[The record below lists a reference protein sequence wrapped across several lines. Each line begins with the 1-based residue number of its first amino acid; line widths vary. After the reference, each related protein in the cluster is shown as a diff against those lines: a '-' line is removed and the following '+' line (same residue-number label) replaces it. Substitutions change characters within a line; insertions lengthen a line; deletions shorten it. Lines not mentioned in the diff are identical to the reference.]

1 MPRPLV
7 ALIVADRCCSVRT
20 VPTPADRCA
29 SLQPLF
35 SIIHCATVT
44 AHRPAM
50 APFAMSMCQ
59 PSLCALVALVRLIH
73 PLRMLIIIM
82 IIMIGAHIPLA
93 AAVPFASLDP
103 QPLLQRFDSWHPIAY
118 RESLCVLA
126 ASGRNITS
134 VTAADMAHYVGP
146 STGQLL
152 LVLH

>member
-1 MPRPLV
+1 
-7 ALIVADRCCSVRT
+7 
-20 VPTPADRCA
+20 
-29 SLQPLF
+29 
-35 SIIHCATVT
+35 
-44 AHRPAM
+44 M

-73 PLRMLIIIM
+73 PLRMLIIIIM

-134 VTAADMAHYVGP
+134 VTAADMAHYVGQ
-146 STGQLL
+146 STGHNCYWSSTDGVMAIDLRFAAQ
-152 LVLH
+152 HSTAQCQHSAH